1 MTPGFEMRCLAALGL
16 VAALVVGC
24 RKDTPPPEKQEEKAA
39 TAPTA
44 SAARKPA
51 RAVDEGVDV
60 PTEEDFEDAAEKE
73 ITAETNLQKELDLI
87 EKQIQAPQ
95 AAK

>member
-1 MTPGFEMRCLAALGL
+1 MQRWAALGL
-16 VAALVVGC
+16 MASLSVGC
-24 RKDTPPPEKQEEKAA
+24 RKDTPPPEKKEEVVK
-39 TAPTA
+39 TAPT

-60 PTEEDFEDAAEKE
+60 PTEEDFEEEAEKQ

-87 EKQIQAPQ
+87 EKQIQQP
-95 AAK
+95 